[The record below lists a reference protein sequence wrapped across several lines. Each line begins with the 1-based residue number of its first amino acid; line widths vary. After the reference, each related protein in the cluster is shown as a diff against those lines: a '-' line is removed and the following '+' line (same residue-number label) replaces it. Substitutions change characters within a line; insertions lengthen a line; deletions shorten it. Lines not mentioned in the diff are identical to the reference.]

1 MTLGGWLVMV
11 LSVGTV
17 SSLFFW
23 CIYRISVEKSTGNR
37 PVRKQDADTPDP
49 GSGS

>member
-1 MTLGGWLVMV
+1 MTLGGWLVMI

-23 CIYRISVEKSTGNR
+23 CIYRISVEKSTGNG
-37 PVRKQDADTPDP
+37 PARKPDADTSGP
-49 GSGS
+49 GPEA

>member
-1 MTLGGWLVMV
+1 MTLGGWLVMI

-23 CIYRISVEKSTGNR
+23 CIYQIAVEKSPGNG
-37 PVRKQDADTPDP
+37 PARKTDADT
-49 GSGS
+49 SGSSPGG

>member
-1 MTLGGWLVMV
+1 MTLGGWLVMM

-23 CIYRISVEKSTGNR
+23 CIYRISVEKSTGRR

>member
-1 MTLGGWLVMV
+1 MTLGGWLVMI

-23 CIYRISVEKSTGNR
+23 CIYRISVEKSPSHSST
-37 PVRKQDADTPDP
+37 PKQRRNTASEPE
-49 GSGS
+49 GG

>member
-23 CIYRISVEKSTGNR
+23 CIYRISVEKSTGDR
-37 PVRKQDADTPDP
+37 PDRKQDANKSRSR
-49 GSGS
+49 G